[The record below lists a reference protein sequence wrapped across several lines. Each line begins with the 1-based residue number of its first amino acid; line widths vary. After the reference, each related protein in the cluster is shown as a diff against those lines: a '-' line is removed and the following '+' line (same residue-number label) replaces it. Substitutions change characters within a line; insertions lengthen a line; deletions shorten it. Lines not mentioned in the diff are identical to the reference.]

1 MSPVQGCPNLT
12 NGPARLS
19 RKCTA
24 GKPVG
29 ATAANTC
36 DIFATLVNVT
46 QKVMCCQAAFE
57 TVDEWWFFHLTNK
70 NVESFGRGIA
80 CFSRLRCHTI
90 KSFSIGLQEIMSHV
104 SLHFL
109 LLGCL
114 VAAKS
119 ASFTWKKPLQHVEF
133 EKLQVQRRPEQ
144 SSSHRA
150 FGDDRWSRW
159 SGLPGSK
166 GNCSCD
172 FCDQKT
178 AVVCW
183 CIYTYI
189 YLYECTN
196 IIPLKVKIAP
206 KIIFIFQ
213 GLYSQVPCWASFR
226 GVGDYTT
233 HLYRNYNIISIQS
246 WNNQD
251 FMECHVRVLKVAHEK
266 WWCSY

>member
-57 TVDEWWFFHLTNK
+57 TVDEWWFFHLTNN

-80 CFSRLRCHTI
+80 CFSRLWCHNKNDKKPQY
-90 KSFSIGLQEIMSHV
+90 KSSRNYV
-104 SLHFL
+104 SCLMHFL
-109 LLGCL
+109 LLGCFL
-114 VAAKS
+114 QQNP
-119 ASFTWKKPLQHVEF
+119 ASFTWKKTLNISSLKNSRYSEGLNS
-133 EKLQVQRRPEQ
+133 LQVTGRLVTTGGADGRGSQVPRGIVHV
-144 SSSHRA
+144 SS
-150 FGDDRWSRW
+150 
-159 SGLPGSK
+159 
-166 GNCSCD
+166 
-172 FCDQKT
+172 DQKT

-183 CIYTYI
+183 CILYI
-189 YLYECTN
+189 YIYTAYMNAN

-206 KIIFIFQ
+206 KIVFIFQ
-213 GLYSQVPCWASFR
+213 GLYSQVPC
-226 GVGDYTT
+226 
-233 HLYRNYNIISIQS
+233 
-246 WNNQD
+246 
-251 FMECHVRVLKVAHEK
+251 
-266 WWCSY
+266 

>member
-57 TVDEWWFFHLTNK
+57 TVDEWLFFHLTNN

-80 CFSRLRCHTI
+80 CFGRLWSHTI

-104 SLHFL
+104 SCIFCSLDVWL
-109 LLGCL
+109 QQNQPPSPG
-114 VAAKS
+114 
-119 ASFTWKKPLQHVEF
+119 KKTLQHIEF

-159 SGLPGSK
+159 SGLPGSR
-166 GNCSCD
+166 GNCYCE
-172 FCDQKT
+172 Q
-178 AVVCW
+178 
-183 CIYTYI
+183 
-189 YLYECTN
+189 
-196 IIPLKVKIAP
+196 
-206 KIIFIFQ
+206 
-213 GLYSQVPCWASFR
+213 
-226 GVGDYTT
+226 
-233 HLYRNYNIISIQS
+233 
-246 WNNQD
+246 
-251 FMECHVRVLKVAHEK
+251 
-266 WWCSY
+266 

>member
-57 TVDEWWFFHLTNK
+57 TVDEWWFFHLTNN

-80 CFSRLRCHTI
+80 CFSSLWCHTI

-104 SLHFL
+104 SCIFCSLDVWL
-109 LLGCL
+109 QQNQPLSPGKNPSAYR
-114 VAAKS
+114 VWKTPGTAKAWTVFKS
-119 ASFTWKKPLQHVEF
+119 QGVWWRPVEQMVGASRFQ
-133 EKLQVQRRPEQ
+133 
-144 SSSHRA
+144 
-150 FGDDRWSRW
+150 
-159 SGLPGSK
+159 

-213 GLYSQVPCWASFR
+213 GLYSQVPCWAS
-226 GVGDYTT
+226 GV
-233 HLYRNYNIISIQS
+233 
-246 WNNQD
+246 
-251 FMECHVRVLKVAHEK
+251 
-266 WWCSY
+266 